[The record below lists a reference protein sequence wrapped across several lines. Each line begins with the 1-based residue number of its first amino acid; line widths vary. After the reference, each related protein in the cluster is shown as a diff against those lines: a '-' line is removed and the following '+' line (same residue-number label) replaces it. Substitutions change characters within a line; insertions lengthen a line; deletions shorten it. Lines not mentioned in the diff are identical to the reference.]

1 MSPSE
6 WVHSDFAI
14 RKSKRSYA
22 HFDFRTDLSKCSDYI
37 TSPEKVATHA
47 FYPFIHY
54 TIEFEKYSKDK
65 GKKIKKREICYAS
78 HIDRCIYQYYNHLL
92 DEMYI
97 KRVHEIDISDSVVA
111 YRSDLKKNN
120 IHFSHDAFSFI
131 KKNAPCYIMIGDFTN
146 FFDNLDHLY
155 LKQQLCQLLGVCQLP
170 DDYYAVYKSVTKY
183 CKWDLNDLLTLNHLK
198 SHEELNKKDRVL
210 SPYDFRKYKHAFLQK
225 NPNAYGIPQGS
236 PISAL
241 LANVYMLDCD
251 KAIVDYVSALN
262 GFYMRYSDDFC
273 IIIPCEE
280 KQIATDAFSH
290 IKSILHGVKHLTLQ
304 PDKTQYFYYS
314 GTSVENVATVF
325 DSNSNGQNRYINFLG
340 FTFDGTHIHIRGKTI
355 SKYYYRMGKKAR
367 SIVLQ
372 RKAGHNPSLRNL
384 YMLYSRKGATSGRG
398 HFLTYVNRAQCEFGV
413 NEPIDQPVKNHMV
426 KIRKRLN
433 S

>member
-97 KRVHEIDISDSVVA
+97 KRVHGIDISDSVVA

-131 KKNAPCYIMIGDFTN
+131 KKMRRA
-146 FFDNLDHLY
+146 
-155 LKQQLCQLLGVCQLP
+155 
-170 DDYYAVYKSVTKY
+170 
-183 CKWDLNDLLTLNHLK
+183 
-198 SHEELNKKDRVL
+198 
-210 SPYDFRKYKHAFLQK
+210 
-225 NPNAYGIPQGS
+225 
-236 PISAL
+236 IS
-241 LANVYMLDCD
+241 
-251 KAIVDYVSALN
+251 
-262 GFYMRYSDDFC
+262 
-273 IIIPCEE
+273 
-280 KQIATDAFSH
+280 
-290 IKSILHGVKHLTLQ
+290 
-304 PDKTQYFYYS
+304 
-314 GTSVENVATVF
+314 
-325 DSNSNGQNRYINFLG
+325 
-340 FTFDGTHIHIRGKTI
+340 
-355 SKYYYRMGKKAR
+355 
-367 SIVLQ
+367 
-372 RKAGHNPSLRNL
+372 
-384 YMLYSRKGATSGRG
+384 
-398 HFLTYVNRAQCEFGV
+398 
-413 NEPIDQPVKNHMV
+413 
-426 KIRKRLN
+426 
-433 S
+433 

>member
-1 MSPSE
+1 
-6 WVHSDFAI
+6 
-14 RKSKRSYA
+14 
-22 HFDFRTDLSKCSDYI
+22 
-37 TSPEKVATHA
+37 
-47 FYPFIHY
+47 
-54 TIEFEKYSKDK
+54 
-65 GKKIKKREICYAS
+65 
-78 HIDRCIYQYYNHLL
+78 
-92 DEMYI
+92 
-97 KRVHEIDISDSVVA
+97 
-111 YRSDLKKNN
+111 
-120 IHFSHDAFSFI
+120 
-131 KKNAPCYIMIGDFTN
+131 MIGDFTN

-210 SPYDFRKYKHAFLQK
+210 SPHDFRKYKHAFLQK

-280 KQIATDAFSH
+280 KQIATNAFSH

-314 GTSVENVATVF
+314 GTSVENVAT
-325 DSNSNGQNRYINFLG
+325 
-340 FTFDGTHIHIRGKTI
+340 
-355 SKYYYRMGKKAR
+355 
-367 SIVLQ
+367 
-372 RKAGHNPSLRNL
+372 
-384 YMLYSRKGATSGRG
+384 
-398 HFLTYVNRAQCEFGV
+398 
-413 NEPIDQPVKNHMV
+413 
-426 KIRKRLN
+426 
-433 S
+433 